1 MKPQSLETALKSAG
15 NPVHLLRNS
24 QIGAYVYPVVPTE
37 FSNWRDEQRAWRETA
52 VLFDQSHHM
61 AEITVRGPDA
71 LKMMS
76 YLTINSFAGFV
87 PNKAKQMVPCSY
99 DGYVIGDGILFH
111 LAENELMFVGRAPT
125 VNWIQFHAENSGFNV
140 DVFRDD
146 RSPSHPRGKA
156 VVRQHYRFQ
165 VQGPKAAQI
174 LAKLNG
180 GPIPDVKFFTMDHI
194 NIQGR
199 KVRALRHGMA
209 GEPGLELWGPYAEG
223 DEIREAILEAGR
235 EFGIVAVG
243 SRTYASNT
251 LESGWI
257 PSPLP
262 AVYSGDSMRKYREW
276 LPASGYEGT
285 GSIGG
290 SYVSENI
297 QDYYLSPYELGYGP
311 FVKFDHDFIGRE
323 ALERMLKDQRPQRKK
338 VTFEWHGE
346 DLAMILASLAIG
358 TENYK
363 FFDLPIA
370 NYASSSYDKVMR
382 GDKVVG
388 LSMFTGYSFNERAGL
403 SLGVV
408 DADINIGDT
417 LTLTWGEEG
426 GGTRKPT
433 VERHKQLD
441 VRVKVAPAPY
451 ARDAREGYHAGWR
464 SRQA

>member
-180 GPIPDVKFFTMDHI
+180 APIPDVKFFTMDHI

-276 LPASGYEGT
+276 LPAGGYEGT

-290 SYVSENI
+290 SYVSDDI
-297 QDYYLSPYELGYGP
+297 QAYYLTPYELGYGP

-346 DLAMILASLAIG
+346 DLAKILASLAVG
-358 TENYK
+358 TDNYK

-382 GDKVVG
+382 GNKVAG

-433 VERHKQLD
+433 VERHTQLD